1 MEKMKKRAEQMP
13 CDDVAVYCISCIKS
27 MHIGGKR
34 PRYIVDLLFGEDTAA
49 GIYDP
54 DNWHSMLQVFIDEH

>member
-1 MEKMKKRAEQMP
+1 MGKMKKRAEEMP

-34 PRYIVDLLFGEDTAA
+34 PRYIVDLLFGEDTEA
-49 GIYDP
+49 GIYHP
-54 DNWHSMLQVFIDEH
+54 DKWHSMLQEFIDAH